1 MQKKYEECEQC
12 QQIKASQAT
21 PHNQVS
27 GEDIFANFMPGQ
39 RLQVYYAEKG
49 NGNYLMIVDCISGFM
64 QAYKTTKKSTEDAI
78 KCLRDWAS
86 KWGMPYEVKS
96 DNGSSFR
103 KEWEE
108 ELKKLGVRVIHS
120 SAYNSQSMGL
130 VERSVRT
137 LKEILHKNNN
147 LSQLLLN
154 EQIFT
159 VNCKDRMAR
168 FYGRG
173 VRSGLPNSWERFVD
187 WQNDI
192 KR

>member
-1 MQKKYEECEQC
+1 MRKSLQKKYEECEQC
-12 QQIKASQAT
+12 QQNKASQAT
-21 PHNQVS
+21 PHTQVN

-39 RLQVYYAEKG
+39 RLQVDYAEKG

-64 QAYKTTKKSTEDAI
+64 QAYKTTRKSTEDAI

-103 KEWEE
+103 KEWTE
-108 ELKKLGVRVIHS
+108 ELTKLGVKIIHS

-137 LKEILHKNNN
+137 LKEILHKNPN

-154 EQIFT
+154 EQIFA
-159 VNCKDRMAR
+159 VNSREDGETGSNNKR

-173 VRSGLPNSWERFVD
+173 VRTGLPNSWE
-187 WQNDI
+187 
-192 KR
+192 